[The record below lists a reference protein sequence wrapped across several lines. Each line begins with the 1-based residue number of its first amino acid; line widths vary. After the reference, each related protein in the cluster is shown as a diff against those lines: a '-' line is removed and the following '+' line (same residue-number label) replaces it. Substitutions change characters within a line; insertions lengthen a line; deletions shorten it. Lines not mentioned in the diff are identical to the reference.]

1 MGLKTTHTNICD
13 DPVLKLDIG
22 SEKAERLVRTRKLLM
37 IVKSFEVKNTQIDPL
52 DAMGPPLIPSKYC
65 YLKKGHFIYHSVVIK
80 S

>member
-1 MGLKTTHTNICD
+1 MKTTHRNICD
-13 DPVLKLDIG
+13 DSVLKLDIG

-65 YLKKGHFIYHSVVIK
+65 YLKNRHLKYLSVVKK